1 MVKIWIIYHTK
12 YGNCRKVGEE
22 LKNTLSDKFDV
33 CIGDVKK
40 IKLDDI
46 TKDIP
51 NILIVGSRIIIGSP
65 DRKIKKF
72 IKKLGAKLETP
83 ISKAATYYTHVLEW
97 DSKYAKM
104 AKLLKDNK
112 VADDIFP
119 EILNIKVRKTKGPA
133 ESGQENKIRFFTE
146 NISKFL

>member
-12 YGNCRKVGEE
+12 YGNCGKVGEE
-22 LKNTLSDKFDV
+22 LKNKLIDKFDV
-33 CIGDVKK
+33 RIGDVKK

-51 NILIVGSRIIIGSP
+51 NILVVGSRIIIGSP

-72 IKKLGAKLETP
+72 IKKLGSKLETP

-97 DSKYAKM
+97 DPKYAKM
-104 AKLLKDNK
+104 AKLLKENK
-112 VADDIFP
+112 VANDIFP
-119 EILNIKVRKTKGPA
+119 EILNIKVQKTKGPA
-133 ESGQENKIRFFTE
+133 ESGQENKINEFTE
-146 NISKFL
+146 RITKFI

>member
-12 YGNCRKVGEE
+12 YGNCGKVGEE
-22 LKNTLSDKFDV
+22 LKNKLSDKFDV
-33 CIGDVKK
+33 RIGDVKK

-51 NILIVGSRIIIGSP
+51 NILVVGSRIIIGSP

-72 IKKLGAKLETP
+72 IKKLGSKLEKP

-97 DSKYAKM
+97 EPKFAKM
-104 AKLLKDNK
+104 AKLLKDYK
-112 VADDIFP
+112 VADEIFP
-119 EILNIKVRKTKGPA
+119 EILNIKVQKTKGPA
-133 ESGQENKIRFFTE
+133 ESGQEKKISEFTE
-146 NISKFL
+146 KITKFI